1 VKAMV
6 VIVERKP
13 VKHARIQVLPNGN
26 VRVVAPPDFDVDNF
40 ITNHAEW
47 INKKKKEIEELAGEI
62 KGKENLLIL
71 NGKFYHLVKDKRF
84 EILDGEEGVVK
95 YYSMRSLKRR
105 LVSTL
110 REELKS
116 TVSFYSRLL
125 GIKYGRIFIKM
136 QKTKWASCSSKA
148 NLSFNLAMLALP
160 DKLRE
165 YIVVH
170 ELAHLIEPKHTKA
183 FWDLVGFYYPD
194 YKTAEKEL
202 KKYWVM
208 VERSQIWMKLRSV

>member
-1 VKAMV
+1 MDVL
-6 VIVERKP
+6 VERKP
-13 VKHARIQVLPNGN
+13 VKYARIQVLPNGK
-26 VRVVAPPDFDVDNF
+26 VRVVAPPDFDVDTF
-40 ITNHAEW
+40 INYHAEW
-47 INKKKKEIEELAGEI
+47 INKKKKEIEELADEI
-62 KGKENLLIL
+62 NGKENLLIL
-71 NGKFYHLVKDKRF
+71 NGKFYHLVKDKSF
-84 EILDGEEGVVK
+84 EILDGEEGVVN

-105 LVSTL
+105 LVSML

-160 DKLRE
+160 EKLRG

-194 YKTAEKEL
+194 YKNAEKEL
-202 KKYWVM
+202 KKYWVL
-208 VERSQIWMKLRSV
+208 VERCNVWRELRSIK

>member
-1 VKAMV
+1 MEV
-6 VIVERKP
+6 VVERKP
-13 VKHARIQVLPNGN
+13 VKYARIQVLADGR
-26 VRVVAPPDFDVDNF
+26 VRVVAPPDFDVNNF
-40 ITNHAEW
+40 IKKQAEW
-47 INKKKKEIEELAGEI
+47 INKKREEIEEFARGI
-62 KGKENLLIL
+62 NGKENLLIL
-71 NGKFYHLVKDKRF
+71 NGKFYHLVKDRKF

-105 LVSTL
+105 LSSML

-160 DKLRE
+160 EKLRE

-183 FWDLVGFYYPD
+183 FWELVGFYYPD
-194 YKTAEKEL
+194 YINAEKEL

-208 VERSQIWMKLRSV
+208 VERSEIWKKLRTVK

>member
-1 VKAMV
+1 MDVL
-6 VIVERKP
+6 VERKP
-13 VKHARIQVLPNGN
+13 VKYARIQVLPNGM
-26 VRVVAPPDFDVDNF
+26 VRIVAPPDFDVDTF
-40 ITNHAEW
+40 INDHAEW

-71 NGKFYHLVKDKRF
+71 NGKFYHLVKDKSF

-105 LVSTL
+105 LVSML

-160 DKLRE
+160 EKLRE

-170 ELAHLIEPKHTKA
+170 ELAHLIEPKHTNA
-183 FWDLVGFYYPD
+183 FWDLVGFYYPE
-194 YKTAEKEL
+194 YKNAEKEL

-208 VERSQIWMKLRSV
+208 VERSEVWRKLRSIK